1 MVRGNNVVVLNILKN
16 KIWLSSWYVHRKE
29 YSFLLQEELLLFT
42 YLRSALSDVQINGFV
57 GLRIYKFNNILVF
70 DVYLFF
76 IVFFVKKTL
85 VLFIRH
91 INTFFKN
98 NAILV
103 INRLS
108 FVDISVNSFFIA
120 FKVAKLIE
128 KRMRFRSKII
138 KSLLKEVSKYCVGVY
153 VQCAGRISDS
163 NIARKDRL
171 YVGSTSLNTVNFFV
185 SYSLVIANTI
195 KGLQSIKVWIHVY

>member
-1 MVRGNNVVVLNILKN
+1 MLI
-16 KIWLSSWYVHRKE
+16 
-29 YSFLLQEELLLFT
+29 
-42 YLRSALSDVQINGFV
+42 
-57 GLRIYKFNNILVF
+57 F

-103 INRLS
+103 INKLS
-108 FVDISVNSFFIA
+108 FVDISINSFFIA
-120 FKVAKLIE
+120 LKIAKLIE
-128 KRMRFRSKII
+128 KRMRFRSKLV
-138 KSLLKEVSKYCVGVY
+138 KSLLKRVSKYCVGVY
-153 VQCAGRISDS
+153 VQCVGRISDS
-163 NIARKDRL
+163 NIARKDKL
-171 YVGSTSLNTVNFFV
+171 YVGSISLNTVNFFV
-185 SYSLVIANTI
+185 SYGLVIANTI